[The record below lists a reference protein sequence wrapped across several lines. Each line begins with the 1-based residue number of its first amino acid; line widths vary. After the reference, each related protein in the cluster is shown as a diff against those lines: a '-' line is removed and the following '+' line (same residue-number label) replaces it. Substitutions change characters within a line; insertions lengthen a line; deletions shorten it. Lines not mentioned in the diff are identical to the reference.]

1 MLQFAILL
9 ATTQTVP
16 TFAKPNIVVI
26 LADDLG
32 YADIGVN
39 GYSTDIATPH
49 IDSIAKNGVRF
60 TDGYAT
66 HAVCSPSRAGLMSGM
81 YQHRFGF
88 ERNSGPARYAATN
101 FGLPRS
107 VPILAEK
114 LKAAGYAT
122 GMTGKWHIGFKKRL
136 RPPER
141 GFDFF
146 FGFIGGA
153 RSYYPEA
160 DDKEPLLRNNE
171 PVDNEKEYTTD
182 AFTRESVAFIER
194 NKNSPFFLYVAYNA
208 VHTPMEATK
217 KYIDRFPNIR
227 NRNRQ
232 ILAGMLSA
240 MDDGVGRIM
249 KTLRRLNLEE
259 NTLVFFYSD
268 NGGISPQNAS
278 RNDPLRGMKG
288 TRFEGGIRVPFLVQW
303 KGKFKA
309 GTVYK
314 KPVMGFD
321 VHGTAL
327 AAAGIEVD
335 KNKPIDGVN
344 LIPYLTGKNDGRPHE
359 ELFWRSANKHAARVG
374 DWKMVVTKK
383 SDPPMLFHLKTDIGE
398 KRNLANRYPEKLK
411 ALEAAYARWD
421 EKMMPPKWTRQDKNN
436 ALPGGKLLPKSQWKK
451 RKEKI
456 RE

>member
-1 MLQFAILL
+1 MQIAILL
-9 ATTQTVP
+9 AASLTGTS
-16 TFAKPNIVVI
+16 FAKPNIIVI

-88 ERNSGPARYAATN
+88 EHNSGPVRYAARN
-101 FGLPRS
+101 YGVPRS
-107 VPILAEK
+107 APTMAEK
-114 LKAAGYAT
+114 LKKGGYAT
-122 GMTGKWHIGFKKRL
+122 GMTGKWHIGFKEGL

-153 RSYYPEA
+153 RTYYPDVDE
-160 DDKEPLLRNNE
+160 KEPLLRNNE
-171 PVDNEKEYTTD
+171 PVENEKEYLTD
-182 AFTRESVAFIER
+182 AFTRESVDFIKK
-194 NKNSPFFLYVAYNA
+194 NKNRPFFLYVAYNA

-217 KYIDRFPNIR
+217 KYIDRFPKIKDQ
-227 NRNRQ
+227 NRQ
-232 ILAGMLSA
+232 ILAGMLAA

-249 KTLRRLNLEE
+249 DTLRRLDLEE

-268 NGGISPQNAS
+268 NGGITPDNAS

-288 TRFEGGIRVPFLVQW
+288 TRYEGGIRVPFFTQW
-303 KGKFKA
+303 KGKFKE

-321 VHGTAL
+321 VHATAL
-327 AAAGIEVD
+327 AAAGIEVP
-335 KNKPIDGVN
+335 KNEPIDGVN
-344 LIPYLTGKNDGRPHE
+344 LIPYLTGKNDGWPHE
-359 ELFWRSANKHAARVG
+359 KLFWRSGKKHAARVG
-374 DWKMVVTKK
+374 DWKMVVNRNDD
-383 SDPPMLFHLKTDIGE
+383 SPMLFNLKNDISE

-411 ALEAAYARWD
+411 ALESAYAGWD
-421 EKMMPPKWTRQDKNN
+421 AKMMSPKWIRQDKNN
-436 ALPGGKLLPKSQWKK
+436 ALAGGKLLPRSQWKK
-451 RKEKI
+451 RKKKI